1 MSEAR
6 SLIAQFPD
14 DCADSAFCIS
24 ALEQFYMSQGQQ
36 YWAQRDWPSAIF
48 IYEEYLAR
56 GLQTNNRRVFENN
69 LQSAYLNQAEQ
80 HWFDEERDE
89 AIAMLEVCVI
99 TVAAPQ
105 RCQQRLQAARQGR

>member
-1 MSEAR
+1 
-6 SLIAQFPD
+6 
-14 DCADSAFCIS
+14 
-24 ALEQFYMSQGQQ
+24 
-36 YWAQRDWPSAIF
+36 
-48 IYEEYLAR
+48 
-56 GLQTNNRRVFENN
+56 VFENN